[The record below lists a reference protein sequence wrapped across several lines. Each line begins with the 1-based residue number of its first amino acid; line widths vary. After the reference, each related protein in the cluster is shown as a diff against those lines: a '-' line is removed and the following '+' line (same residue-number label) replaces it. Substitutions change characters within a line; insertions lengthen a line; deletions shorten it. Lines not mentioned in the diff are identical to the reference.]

1 MDAQQK
7 NRRNDIV
14 AAEGSALAGLVE
26 RAQKTL
32 ADAVPANTRR
42 AYEGDLKRFA
52 AWCTSMGLAAMPA
65 APGTIVVYMR
75 HLADT
80 GHVFSTIVRAL
91 AATCTAHTRAGHPSP
106 WTHSAVADMRAAL
119 SRELGV
125 RPRKKRA
132 ADDEV
137 LRRMLAV
144 VPATGLLGL
153 RDRALLLLGWCGA
166 FRRSELVALD
176 VSAVTPAPK
185 GRVVLVSAATLAK
198 SPCSL
203 ARARDV
209 SAGTQGLTRRR

>member
-1 MDAQQK
+1 MTT
-7 NRRNDIV
+7 
-14 AAEGSALAGLVE
+14 ELGHSALALLLLPLQPVGL
-26 RAQKTL
+26 
-32 ADAVPANTRR
+32 P
-42 AYEGDLKRFA
+42 
-52 AWCTSMGLAAMPA
+52 P
-65 APGTIVVYMR
+65 
-75 HLADT
+75 
-80 GHVFSTIVRAL
+80 AL
-91 AATCTAHTRAGHPSP
+91 AIPGFSDEDLRPK
-106 WTHSAVADMRAAL
+106 AA
-119 SRELGV
+119 
-125 RPRKKRA
+125 KKRA